1 MCTSTP
7 ATGELWFE
15 LSLLWAAAPHFN
27 SRTCTAGGAHA
38 ACAARRLLLFTLPA
52 ATGFRLPVG
61 LQLFFCFGLCSLK
74 KMVRNEGAL
83 SLYRGV
89 VAPLLG
95 NMVSKGQCCLQRNLA
110 AAAHCACLLQ
120 LIAGLPSIAGNASH
134 CRCAGRLGSTAA
146 NCLAA
151 AISIADQP
159 WPPSPSLQVL
169 LGIHFPTFSNTRKWL
184 ETVVSALPLLQS
196 IDVVAS
202 SKCVQRWLSL
212 HD

>member
-134 CRCAGRLGSTAA
+134 CRCAGRLPLTVSPLPSPLPTNPGLPPPLCRCCWAST
-146 NCLAA
+146 
-151 AISIADQP
+151 S
-159 WPPSPSLQVL
+159 PPSPT
-169 LGIHFPTFSNTRKWL
+169 P
-184 ETVVSALPLLQS
+184 
-196 IDVVAS
+196 AS
-202 SKCVQRWLSL
+202 GWRLW
-212 HD
+212 